1 MWADVNEGANQTGRV
16 SSSPPAVAILMRN
29 ELLGDAITH
38 VPAYRA
44 LRIAYPHHRIVAL
57 YKEQTA
63 WAGALSA
70 VRADF
75 IDDIR
80 TDLAIGDGVAATYRV
95 LKEVENLDLV
105 LDFRANL
112 HTLWTLFAI
121 SRLSA
126 RYVAN
131 VSGFALRRGVPGGIV
146 SRPETN
152 AARYHRMVELA
163 AGRALPFD
171 GRLAIP
177 GDARAQAQRLIQ
189 HGQRYLCLAVGS
201 PQSTK
206 AWPRDKWIGLANH
219 VANLGL
225 LPVFLIGVQEDGER
239 EWIARDVPQAMIVD
253 RVSAERPEQ
262 LPWLFAALG
271 ERAVGA
277 VTVEGGIGHL
287 LATAALPLLTIA
299 GPTNPRRWRPV
310 TPYHWIVWSQE
321 FGSSKTAD
329 VPLEV
334 VMARTQE
341 LVDFSERRAAEQPDR
356 VSPADQVSEPPTA
369 QLIKMKSS
377 A

>member
-1 MWADVNEGANQTGRV
+1 
-16 SSSPPAVAILMRN
+16 MRN

-44 LRIAYPHHRIVAL
+44 LRIAYPDHRIVAL

-70 VRADF
+70 VRAEF
-75 IDDIR
+75 IDEIR
-80 TDLAIGDGVAATYRV
+80 TDLPIGDGLSATRRALADIER
-95 LKEVENLDLV
+95 LKLV
-105 LDFRANL
+105 LDFRGNL
-112 HTLWTLFAI
+112 HVLWSWLGAG
-121 SRLSA
+121 RGDV
-126 RYVAN
+126 RYVGN
-131 VSGFALRRGVPGGIV
+131 VAGFGLRRGVKGDFLP
-146 SRPETN
+146 RPETN

-171 GRLAIP
+171 GRFAIP
-177 GDARAQAQRLIQ
+177 ADARVSALRFIPN
-189 HGQRYLCLAVGS
+189 GQRFVCLAVGS

-206 AWPRDKWIGLANH
+206 AWPRDNWIGLAKH
-219 VANLGL
+219 IASLGIV
-225 LPVFLIGVQEDGER
+225 PMFLVGVQEDSER
-239 EWIARDVPQAMIVD
+239 EWIASEIPEAMIVD
-253 RVSAERPEQ
+253 RSSADSLEQ

-271 ERAVGA
+271 EHAVGA

-287 LATAALPLLTIA
+287 LATTQLPLLTVA

-310 TPYHWIVWSQE
+310 TPYHWVAWARE

-329 VPLEV
+329 VPLGAV
-334 VMARTQE
+334 IARTEE
-341 LVDFSERRAAEQPDR
+341 LIRFSGCRAAQQQSERSSAAGQANEAPDL
-356 VSPADQVSEPPTA
+356 VPTA